1 MVLLKYNLNNVCD
14 PNRARKPH
22 QGSAQRTMIILIYH
36 NISWLSISKFLNNVP
51 KSPIKTQYALSPY
64 YIHITEIMRIAC
76 VLKAYFSPILYS
88 LQRLSNDF
96 RYDMCRFS
104 LSKSPVKPRDI
115 PVLPRSLRF
124 YASKQFDFFPSDN
137 RATYNVILEY
147 FRPRKEEAIQIFNSP
162 PILRRLQPLLPMHL
176 LRRWR
181 ASPALPQAVP

>member
-1 MVLLKYNLNNVCD
+1 M
-14 PNRARKPH
+14 
-22 QGSAQRTMIILIYH
+22 
-36 NISWLSISKFLNNVP
+36 
-51 KSPIKTQYALSPY
+51 KT
-64 YIHITEIMRIAC
+64 MRIAC

-104 LSKSPVKPRDI
+104 LSKSPVKPRGI

-124 YASKQFDFFPSDN
+124 HASKQFDFFPSDD
-137 RATYNVILEY
+137 RATCNVILEY

-176 LRRWR
+176 LRRRR
-181 ASPALPQAVP
+181 ASPALPQAVPRTIYTVSPSAVVFSVRDIGLHKTPDNLLGATGAL

>member
-1 MVLLKYNLNNVCD
+1 MRCRSQTCKWCTKNNDNSYIPQYIVVV
-14 PNRARKPH
+14 NTKV
-22 QGSAQRTMIILIYH
+22 LIYCTFWSAKKLIRI
-36 NISWLSISKFLNNVP
+36 ISVLNA
-51 KSPIKTQYALSPY
+51 YRRR
-64 YIHITEIMRIAC
+64 ITKIMRIAC

-104 LSKSPVKPRDI
+104 LSKSPVKPRGI

-124 YASKQFDFFPSDN
+124 HASKQFDFFPSDD
-137 RATYNVILEY
+137 RATCNVIFEY
-147 FRPRKEEAIQIFNSP
+147 FRPRKEDAIQIFNSP

-176 LRRWR
+176 LRRRR

>member
-1 MVLLKYNLNNVCD
+1 MRIISVLNAYY
-14 PNRARKPH
+14 RRI
-22 QGSAQRTMIILIYH
+22 M
-36 NISWLSISKFLNNVP
+36 
-51 KSPIKTQYALSPY
+51 KT
-64 YIHITEIMRIAC
+64 MRIAC

-104 LSKSPVKPRDI
+104 LSKSPVKPRGI

-124 YASKQFDFFPSDN
+124 HASKQFDFFPSDD
-137 RATYNVILEY
+137 RATCNVILEY

-176 LRRWR
+176 LRRRR
-181 ASPALPQAVP
+181 ASPALPQAVPRTIYTVSPSAVVFSVRNIGLHKTPDNLLGATGAL